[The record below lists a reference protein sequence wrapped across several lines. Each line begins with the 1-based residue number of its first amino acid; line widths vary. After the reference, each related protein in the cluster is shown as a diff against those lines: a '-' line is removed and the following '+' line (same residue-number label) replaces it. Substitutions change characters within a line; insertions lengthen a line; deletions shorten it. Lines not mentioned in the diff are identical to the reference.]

1 VILKREL
8 VSGGM
13 MEIRSTWNAGE
24 FIIKLEDKQEG
35 KTYTTVFRLSDV
47 ETKRTAYTDPK
58 TNKYVPAEYY
68 IPYSGVGTKNAL
80 KVLVQEDVYTALS
93 IASKKNQDIPQ
104 IVTQPSNQPPEEIEG
119 TPIIRN
125 KKTER

>member
-24 FIIKLEDKQEG
+24 FIIKLEDKKEG
-35 KTYTTVFRLSDV
+35 KTYTTVFKLTDV
-47 ETKRTAYTDPK
+47 ETKKAAHIDPK

-80 KVLVQEDVYTALS
+80 KVLVQEDVYSALS
-93 IASKKNQDIPQ
+93 IVSKKNQDIPHV
-104 IVTQPSNQPPEEIEG
+104 VTQPINQPPEEIEG

-125 KKTER
+125 KKAEE